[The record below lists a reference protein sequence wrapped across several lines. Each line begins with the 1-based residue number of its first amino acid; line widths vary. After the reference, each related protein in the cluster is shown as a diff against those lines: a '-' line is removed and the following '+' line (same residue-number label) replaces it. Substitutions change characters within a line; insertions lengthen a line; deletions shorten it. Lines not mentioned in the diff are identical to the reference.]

1 MVGAECNRS
10 KVIHETSSGKT
21 KRFLSGIA
29 QITSSQFEQV
39 SPFVW
44 SAKFGCKN
52 TFLSMLDK
60 PNTNDKSYNYYD
72 DDDDNGNS

>member
-1 MVGAECNRS
+1 MKQVQERQNVFFLALPKSHHPNSS
-10 KVIHETSSGKT
+10 KSVL
-21 KRFLSGIA
+21 F
-29 QITSSQFEQV
+29 
-39 SPFVW
+39 
-44 SAKFGCKN
+44 FGVQSLDVKN